1 MYLKIVKC
9 VYKNV
14 PYLYNFFNVG
24 IKNSFFSTSAMQ
36 LGRQLYTISGSTCYS
51 PPRWAANFSRRYVLG
66 LTRKW
71 TLRNNKWD
79 VIIITGQLL
88 CTKHVIS
95 LKNILFLEFEN
106 FNFITC
112 CARNISLEFN
122 VIQLYFEIIFNL
134 TRNFGY
140 KYFGSHQNVGI
151 FFEFYFERLFEII
164 NRCPS

>member
-1 MYLKIVKC
+1 MLGCTVLHM
-9 VYKNV
+9 
-14 PYLYNFFNVG
+14 P
-24 IKNSFFSTSAMQ
+24 FFSTSAMQ

-51 PPRWAANFSRRYVLG
+51 PPRWAANFPRRYALG

-112 CARNISLEFN
+112 CTRNISLDFN

-134 TRNFGY
+134 TRNFG
-140 KYFGSHQNVGI
+140 
-151 FFEFYFERLFEII
+151 
-164 NRCPS
+164 

>member
-14 PYLYNFFNVG
+14 PYLYNFFNVC

-36 LGRQLYTISGSTCYS
+36 LGRQLYTISGSTCY
-51 PPRWAANFSRRYVLG
+51 PPRWAAKFPRRYALG

-95 LKNILFLEFEN
+95 LKNILFLEFGN

-112 CARNISLEFN
+112 CVRNISLDFN
-122 VIQLYFEIIFNL
+122 VIQHYFEIIFNP
-134 TRNFGY
+134 TRNF
-140 KYFGSHQNVGI
+140 
-151 FFEFYFERLFEII
+151 R
-164 NRCPS
+164 

>member
-1 MYLKIVKC
+1 MGLSG
-9 VYKNV
+9 V
-14 PYLYNFFNVG
+14 PECGLSNHVSLYCTTQA
-24 IKNSFFSTSAMQ
+24 SFSTSAMQ

-51 PPRWAANFSRRYVLG
+51 PPHWAANFPRRYALG

-71 TLRNNKWD
+71 TFRNNKWD

-106 FNFITC
+106 FNFITS
-112 CARNISLEFN
+112 CARNISLDFN

-134 TRNFGY
+134 TRNFG
-140 KYFGSHQNVGI
+140 
-151 FFEFYFERLFEII
+151 
-164 NRCPS
+164 

>member
-1 MYLKIVKC
+1 MLGCTVLHR
-9 VYKNV
+9 
-14 PYLYNFFNVG
+14 P
-24 IKNSFFSTSAMQ
+24 FFSTSAMQ

-51 PPRWAANFSRRYVLG
+51 PPRWAANFPRRYALG

-112 CARNISLEFN
+112 CARHISLNFY
-122 VIQLYFEIIFNL
+122 VIQIYFEIIFNL
-134 TRNFGY
+134 TRNFGI
-140 KYFGSHQNVGI
+140 KI
-151 FFEFYFERLFEII
+151 FWIPSKCGKFY
-164 NRCPS
+164 

>member
-1 MYLKIVKC
+1 MEQTRTDAVFSRLSMVLLMCRNKSSRNDLKLHGLSSHVR
-9 VYKNV
+9 
-14 PYLYNFFNVG
+14 LYYTTQA
-24 IKNSFFSTSAMQ
+24 FFSTSAMQ
-36 LGRQLYTISGSTCYS
+36 LGRQLYAISGSTCYS
-51 PPRWAANFSRRYVLG
+51 PPRWAANFPRRYALG

-112 CARNISLEFN
+112 CARNISLDFN

-134 TRNFGY
+134 TRNFG
-140 KYFGSHQNVGI
+140 
-151 FFEFYFERLFEII
+151 
-164 NRCPS
+164 